1 MAARRISIKEFI
13 NLAKEQVVIDVR
25 SPSEFSYACFPD
37 AHSVPLFN
45 DEERKIVGTAYKQQ
59 SREEA
64 IKMGLDYFGVK
75 MKNIVNEVEQLLQNK
90 NSKTVLVY
98 CWRGGMRSGAISWL
112 LDIYGFEVF
121 TLDGGYKKYRNWVLE
136 KLAHPYPLR
145 ILSGKTGSGKTEI
158 LSALNSMGE
167 WVIDLEKLALH
178 KGSTF
183 GGLGLPP
190 QPSTEQFEN
199 NLAMALHFISE
210 NKNND
215 AAIWLESESSR
226 IGQINI
232 HHSFFMQ
239 MKAAP
244 RLHIH
249 ISFEQRLEYIF
260 AGYGHFAVPELV
272 AAVERIKKR
281 LGGLDTKNT
290 LEYLVSGDIKMA
302 FRILLKYYDKYY
314 EKSKSIFQNA
324 FMTIDL
330 PSTDA
335 ATNSQIILNK
345 IK

>member
-1 MAARRISIKEFI
+1 MAAKRISIDEFI
-13 NLAKEQVVIDVR
+13 SLSKEQVVIDVR
-25 SPSEFSYACFPD
+25 SPSEFSYASFLD
-37 AHSVPLFN
+37 AHSIPLFT

-59 SREEA
+59 SREAA
-64 IKMGLDYFGVK
+64 IKIGLDYFGLK
-75 MKNIVNEVEQLLQNK
+75 MKNIVNEVEQLLQNQ

-112 LDIYGFEVF
+112 LDLYGFKVF
-121 TLDGGYKKYRNWVLE
+121 TLEGGYKKYRKWVLE
-136 KLAHPYPLR
+136 KLAKPYPLR

-158 LSALNSMGE
+158 LSAMHSLGE
-167 WVIDLEKLALH
+167 SVIDLEKLALH

-190 QPSTEQFEN
+190 QPTTEQFEN
-199 NLAMALHFISE
+199 NLAMTLHSKS
-210 NKNND
+210 KNNA

-232 HHSFFMQ
+232 HHTFFNQ
-239 MKAAP
+239 MKTAP
-244 RLHIH
+244 RLHIS
-249 ISFEQRLEYIF
+249 IPFDQRLEYIF
-260 AGYGHFAVPELV
+260 AGYGQFSVPDLI

-290 LEYLVSGDIKMA
+290 LEYLISGDIKMA

-314 EKSKSIFQNA
+314 EKSKSIFQEA
-324 FMTIDL
+324 FITIDL
-330 PSTDA
+330 STTDVVSN
-335 ATNSQIILNK
+335 TKIILNK